1 MECRVALPRARF
13 RENMMNEEQPSS
25 VAHQA
30 RVATRVEDLDRQI
43 AQQNVMIQTI
53 EQRLAVAAGPWD
65 RFSFG
70 ARQKELALETELAAA
85 RDARGGLCYDRNFTT
100 SEVPHG

>member
-1 MECRVALPRARF
+1 
-13 RENMMNEEQPSS
+13 MMSAEQLSS
-25 VAHQA
+25 AAQQA

-43 AQQNVMIQTI
+43 GRQDVIIQTI
-53 EQRLAVAAGPWD
+53 EQRLAVVPGPRD

-70 ARQKELALETELAAA
+70 ARQKELAIEMELAAA
-85 RDARGGLCYDRNFTT
+85 RDARGALLYDRNFTT

>member
-1 MECRVALPRARF
+1 MD
-13 RENMMNEEQPSS
+13 EEQPSS

-43 AQQNVMIQTI
+43 AEQDVMIQTI
-53 EQRLAVAAGPWD
+53 ERRLAVAAGPRD

-70 ARQKELALETELAAA
+70 ARQHELALETELAAA

>member
-1 MECRVALPRARF
+1 MD
-13 RENMMNEEQPSS
+13 EEQPSS

-43 AQQNVMIQTI
+43 AQQDVMIQTI
-53 EQRLAVAAGPWD
+53 ERRLAVAAGPRD

-70 ARQKELALETELAAA
+70 ARQHELALETELAAA
-85 RDARGGLCYDRNFTT
+85 RDVRGALRYDRNFTT